1 MTKDDIKAAV
11 SEAIQENIRDFY
23 IDRETH
29 YKQHE
34 FLGEMMKWIDD
45 CKSTASKT
53 IVKIL
58 VYGLLGAMMIGFC
71 IKYSVHVKIPGVG
84 P

>member
-1 MTKDDIKAAV
+1 MTKAEIKEAV
-11 SEAIQENIRDFY
+11 GEAIDEKMRDFY

-34 FLGEMMKWIDD
+34 FLGDMMQWVDD

-53 IVKIL
+53 IVRIL
-58 VYGLLGAMMIGFC
+58 VYGIIGTIMIGFC
-71 IKYSVHVKIPGVG
+71 IKHSFFKIGS
-84 P
+84 